1 MFLAKDFYVE
11 DTAITEEATLLGE
24 THIKTEDYVKKMENV
39 AGINAPELES
49 YNFSSKYEDSKTYE
63 QEVKDLTKQLSDLAT
78 SLQLTEGEIYQ
89 QEAQVYTVKA
99 GDNLSKIAQM
109 YGVSVEELAKWNN
122 LDNINL
128 IYPGQT
134 LSIKGIS
141 LDDVDI
147 EKFIVADESNAA
159 TQPQDLEPTTLSG
172 DVPVDTDEGPEP
184 APATPIEEA
193 PELEPV
199 EEPEIVESYPVY
211 PEEPGNGNISNAY
224 ANLAQI
230 DPAAYYQLLA
240 IVAEEA
246 SASSDGANA
255 VATVVINRLCTPGF
269 GSSVGEVLAGGFLPY
284 LASHR
289 KSVYEGY
296 LNNPGSV
303 PQYVIDGV
311 NRALSGH
318 SVVDNKVLY
327 YSGDGVHNYF
337 RYELNGPRIYTV

>member
-99 GDNLSKIAQM
+99 GDSLSKIAQM
-109 YGVSVEELAKWNN
+109 YGVSIEELARWNN
-122 LDNINL
+122 IDNINL

-141 LDDVDI
+141 LDDVDL

-159 TQPQDLEPTTLSG
+159 TKPQDLEPTTLSG
-172 DVPVDTDEGPEP
+172 DVPVDTDEGPAP
-184 APATPIEEA
+184 APATPIEEV

-224 ANLAQI
+224 ANLAQM

-246 SASSDGANA
+246 SASADGANA

-269 GSSVGEVLAGGFLPY
+269 GSSVGEVLSGGFLPW
-284 LASHR
+284 LAPHR

>member
-109 YGVSVEELAKWNN
+109 YGVSVEELARWNN

-141 LDDVDI
+141 LDDVDL

-159 TQPQDLEPTTLSG
+159 TKPQDLEPTTLSG
-172 DVPVDTDEGPEP
+172 DVPVDTDEGPAP
-184 APATPIEEA
+184 APATPIEEV

-224 ANLAQI
+224 ANLAQM

-246 SASSDGANA
+246 SASADGANA

-269 GSSVGEVLAGGFLPY
+269 GSSVGEVLSGGFLPW
-284 LASHR
+284 LAPHR

>member
-99 GDNLSKIAQM
+99 GDSLSKIAQM
-109 YGVSVEELAKWNN
+109 YGVSIEELARWNN
-122 LDNINL
+122 IDNINL

-141 LDDVDI
+141 LDDVDL

-159 TQPQDLEPTTLSG
+159 TKPQDLEPTTLSG
-172 DVPVDTDEGPEP
+172 DVPVDTDEGPAP
-184 APATPIEEA
+184 APATPIEGV

-224 ANLAQI
+224 ANLAQM

-246 SASSDGANA
+246 SASADGANA

-269 GSSVGEVLAGGFLPY
+269 GSSVGEVLSGGFLPW
-284 LASHR
+284 LAPHR